1 MVFEEQY
8 FCKLLNGIDCSE
20 EKISEASNYMIKFI
34 DNYKIIVEIWFNFF
48 KSTKLSEAK
57 LGLFYLM
64 HETMFQSYIQKK
76 DKYIIKFGSLM
87 EEIIS
92 ILIKSFG
99 EELDFINKLIKIV
112 EFWEKK
118 MFFSK
123 NYIDK
128 LKRR

>member
-20 EKISEASNYMIKFI
+20 EKITETSNYMLKYI

-48 KSTKLSEAK
+48 KSMKLSETR
-57 LGLFYLM
+57 LGLFYLL
-64 HETMFQSYIQKK
+64 HEVMFQSYIQKK
-76 DKYIIKFGSLM
+76 DKYIIKFGSIM
-87 EEIIS
+87 ENIIS

-99 EELDFINKLIKIV
+99 EEIDFINKLLKIV

-118 MFFSK
+118 NVFFQK
-123 NYIDK
+123 FY
-128 LKRR
+128 